1 MKVPL
6 HVVEARRSRLA
17 ALIQAEG
24 YLPIADVCARL
35 AISEATA
42 RRDLAVLA
50 GSNAITRTRGGAL
63 VEYNQRFPSFRDRL
77 DDSATGKGR
86 IAGAARRMIKP
97 GQTVWL
103 DGGTTTYRIAE
114 ILARDPVA
122 NLTVVTNNLP
132 VAEILADGL
141 PNKAEIAVH
150 LLGGQYFRRGSLL
163 IGGHAL
169 DHLKAW
175 AFDLAFLGAEGMDGE
190 GMWNSQAEIV
200 ALQRAVAKRA
210 PRAVFCLDA
219 AKLGRRAPEFLLGW
233 DRVDRLLTDATPAAL
248 KRAGISLPAKH
259 LIAA

>member
-24 YLPIADVCARL
+24 YLPIAEVCARL

-77 DDSATGKGR
+77 DDSTAGKAR
-86 IAGAARRMIKP
+86 IAAAARRMIKA

-103 DGGTTTYRIAE
+103 DGGTTAYRIAE
-114 ILARDPVA
+114 TLARDPVPD
-122 NLTVVTNNLP
+122 LTVVTNNLP
-132 VAEILADGL
+132 VAEVLADRD
-141 PNKAEIAVH
+141 EIAVH

-169 DHLKAW
+169 DHLTAW
-175 AFDLAFLGAEGMDGE
+175 AFDLAFLGAEGMDDA

-219 AKLGRRAPEFLLGW
+219 AKLGRRASEFLLGW

-248 KRAGISLPAKH
+248 KAAGIALPAKH